1 MLTNCPIC
9 RALLQG
15 ADTCR
20 RCRTEVGE
28 VRNLERRG
36 RALAGRAMQRLAAGD
51 HADALRLLRRSLVLH
66 ATPEVQWLAAT
77 LQAATAPAPPGTP
90 VAGNAADGRLWER

>member
-20 RCRTEVGE
+20 RCRAELGA
-28 VRNLERRG
+28 VRALQQRG
-36 RALAGRAMQRLAAGD
+36 RALAGQAMQRLAAGD
-51 HADALRLLRRSLVLH
+51 HAGALRLLRRSLVVH
-66 ATPEVQWLAAT
+66 ATPEVRWLTAGVAA
-77 LQAATAPAPPGTP
+77 AAPPDDTP
-90 VAGNAADGRLWER
+90 GKSADGRRYRR